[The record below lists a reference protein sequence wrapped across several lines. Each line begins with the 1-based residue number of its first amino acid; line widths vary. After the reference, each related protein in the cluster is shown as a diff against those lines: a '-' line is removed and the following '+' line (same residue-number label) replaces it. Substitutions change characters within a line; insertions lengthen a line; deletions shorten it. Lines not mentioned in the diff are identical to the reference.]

1 MRPLLFALLLLPL
14 ACKDD
19 DKGAG
24 PAEGEG
30 EGEGEGA
37 LVSVC
42 PRAAGEGEVGV
53 ADANHDGQVDVA
65 DGVWTLR
72 WVLNGGAA
80 PACEDAVDL
89 LRDEL
94 VDIGDGLAVFYY
106 LYTGQVELPSASRME
121 CESPTAIAEA
131 PCGRLRLGLS
141 GEERVTAA
149 AGATVSATVGVELS
163 SPDLD
168 VQAWSFGVVAE
179 GCTVSGASEE
189 GTAIA
194 DKRLDPE
201 GRRDDGFTRSDLVAT
216 GLTHGAVLSW
226 KKDVTLGAR
235 EEPWRV
241 LSLSLS
247 ATAPASGCTTCALTL
262 QDGLPGAGVAVNA
275 VVSAGGRSYAPE
287 LRGLSFEVCAE

>member
-1 MRPLLFALLLLPL
+1 MRVLLFALLLPL
-14 ACKDD
+14 ACSDK
-19 DKGAG
+19 DKGAT

-30 EGEGEGA
+30 EGEGEGE

-42 PRAAGEGEVGV
+42 ARASGEGEVGV

-89 LRDEL
+89 LRDDL

-106 LYTGQVELPSASRME
+106 LYTGQVELPSSSRMD

-131 PCGRLRLGLS
+131 PCGRLLMGLS
-141 GEERVTAA
+141 GASKLSGP
-149 AGATVSATVGVELS
+149 AGEALSATVGVELT

-168 VQAWSFGVVAE
+168 VQGWSFGVKAE
-179 GCTVSGASEE
+179 GCTITGSSED

-194 DKRLDPE
+194 DLRLDAE
-201 GRRDDGFTRSDLVAT
+201 GRRDDGFTRVDVVAD

-226 KKDVTLGAR
+226 KKDAVLGAR
-235 EEPWRV
+235 DEPWRLLN
-241 LSLSLS
+241 LSVS
-247 ATAPASGCTTCALTL
+247 ATPPASGCSECTL
-262 QDGLPGAGVAVNA
+262 KLSNTLAGAGLEVNL
-275 VVSAGGRSYAPE
+275 VVSAGGRSYTPE
-287 LRGLSFEVCAE
+287 KDNLSFQVCAD